1 MILLGSLQ
9 GSLRQYE
16 QHEIA
21 FLDTNNNFKHIYLY
35 ASACK
40 KKNYMFYIFL
50 NILPRSLFIDLKII
64 DEIVVIGYCT
74 NTEESFKIHHLSFLH
89 IVPQNVYQKDT
100 TKEAPGTWSKN
111 ATR

>member
-1 MILLGSLQ
+1 
-9 GSLRQYE
+9 
-16 QHEIA
+16 
-21 FLDTNNNFKHIYLY
+21 
-35 ASACK
+35 
-40 KKNYMFYIFL
+40 MFYIFL

-64 DEIVVIGYCT
+64 DEIVDYLD
-74 NTEESFKIHHLSFLH
+74 TEESFKIHHLSFLH